1 MCKVVLESAEL
12 EAAAC
17 IKPGHRFARPKPT
30 RPNPARKLPC
40 SYDVILCDVHMP
52 EMDGLEAA
60 ARIKQTCRPAP
71 TIIAVT
77 AAALQEERQ
86 QCLNAGM
93 DL

>member
-1 MCKVVLESAEL
+1 MLVTSSRDVSVMVEVAVCFERFCLTS
-12 EAAAC
+12 
-17 IKPGHRFARPKPT
+17 KPNPT
-30 RPNPARKLPC
+30 RNPPC

>member
-1 MCKVVLESAEL
+1 
-12 EAAAC
+12 
-17 IKPGHRFARPKPT
+17 
-30 RPNPARKLPC
+30 
-40 SYDVILCDVHMP
+40 MP

-60 ARIKQTCRPAP
+60 ARIKQTCRPVP